1 MHHLSPGQRSCAGWP
16 CLGSATRLDT
26 RDMESAHEPVKL
38 LEAFERTSDGVF
50 AVDQH
55 MRIVYWNVAAERIF
69 GMDGDAAL
77 GRRCDEIVAGFET
90 SGAALCTPDC
100 RVIGC
105 ARRGHA
111 AETYDLVRADAT
123 NNNQWLNVTIIVLRG
138 RRRASTLAVHL
149 VRDVTARRQLE
160 ERAGRILSA
169 LPIAAPDSATPAITK
184 REAEVLRLLACGLS
198 NAKIA
203 EALGVSATTIRNH
216 IEHLLAKL
224 GVHSK
229 LEAVVYAAQH
239 GLA

>member
-1 MHHLSPGQRSCAGWP
+1 MDQR
-16 CLGSATRLDT
+16 R
-26 RDMESAHEPVKL
+26 EPVDL
-38 LEAFERTSDGVF
+38 LEAFEHASDGVF
-50 AVDQH
+50 AVDQD
-55 MRIVYWNVAAERIF
+55 MRVVYWNLAAERIF
-69 GMDGDAAL
+69 GLDATAAL

-90 SGAALCTPDC
+90 SGAALCAPDC

-123 NNNQWLNVTIIVLRG
+123 SSTQWLNVTIIVLRG
-138 RRRASTLAVHL
+138 RRRASTLTVHL
-149 VRDVTARRQLE
+149 ARDVTERRQLE
-160 ERAGRILSA
+160 ERTGRILSA
-169 LPIAAPDSATPAITK
+169 LPIAAPDSTMPAITR

-203 EALGVSATTIRNH
+203 EALGVSATTTRNH

-229 LEAVVYAAQH
+229 LQAVVFAAQH
-239 GLA
+239 GLV

>member
-1 MHHLSPGQRSCAGWP
+1 M
-16 CLGSATRLDT
+16 
-26 RDMESAHEPVKL
+26 
-38 LEAFERTSDGVF
+38 EAFERTSDGVF

-55 MRIVYWNVAAERIF
+55 MRVVYWNLAAERIF
-69 GMDGDAAL
+69 GVDAGAAM

-90 SGAALCTPDC
+90 SGAALCTADC

-111 AETYDLVRADAT
+111 AETYDLVRADAA
-123 NNNQWLNVTIIVLRG
+123 NNKQWLNVTIVVLRG

-149 VRDVTARRQLE
+149 VRDVTERRQVE
-160 ERAGRILSA
+160 ERADRVLSA
-169 LPIAAPDSATPAITK
+169 LPVLHVDPNAPPITK

-203 EALGVSATTIRNH
+203 EILGISATTVRNH

-229 LEAVVYAAQH
+229 LEAVVYAAQR
-239 GLA
+239 GLV